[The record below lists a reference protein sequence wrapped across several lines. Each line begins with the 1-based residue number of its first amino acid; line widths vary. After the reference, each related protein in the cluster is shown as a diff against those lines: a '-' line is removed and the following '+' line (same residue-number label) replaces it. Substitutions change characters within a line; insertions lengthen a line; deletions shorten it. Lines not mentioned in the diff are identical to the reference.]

1 MSAVSAV
8 ACYVLVVQA
17 LVFDVWVVGTNS
29 VASGAFCIGRDQS

>member
-17 LVFDVWVVGTNS
+17 LVFEVWVVETNGI
-29 VASGAFCIGRDQS
+29 ASGAFHVGRDQS